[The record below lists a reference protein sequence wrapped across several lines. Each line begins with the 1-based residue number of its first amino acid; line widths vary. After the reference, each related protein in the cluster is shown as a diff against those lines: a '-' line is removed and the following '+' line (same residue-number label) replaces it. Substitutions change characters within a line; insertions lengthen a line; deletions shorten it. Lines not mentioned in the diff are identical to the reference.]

1 MPESVPDAQPWYRDG
16 LRFECTGCGDC
27 CTGTPG
33 FVWVGP
39 EEIQALAS
47 ALGLAVEDFQTHYVR
62 QTDGRKSL
70 VEHANGDCVF
80 FDAATRRCT
89 VYDARPLQ
97 CRTWPFWQ
105 SNLRTRNIW
114 RAISRI
120 CPGCDRGRLYS
131 SDEIRACAARVDV

>member
-1 MPESVPDAQPWYRDG
+1 MPESLADSQPWYHEG

-27 CTGTPG
+27 CTGAPG
-33 FVWVGP
+33 FVWVGRD
-39 EEIQALAS
+39 EIKALAA
-47 ALGLAVEDFQTHYVR
+47 ALGMSIEDFQVQYVR

-70 VEHANGDCVF
+70 VERSNGDCVF
-80 FDAATRRCT
+80 FDAATRQCV
-89 VYDARPLQ
+89 VYHARPLQ

-105 SNLRTRNIW
+105 SNLRTRSIW

-131 SDEIRACAARVDV
+131 SDEIRAQAAVVDV